1 MKSTRFVMGIVL
13 LMLLVSSVFMTGCM
27 KVVKP
32 GETAVKVILMGSHR
46 GVDTT
51 AVYTAGRYFDGPRV
65 QYITYPTYVSNYPFT
80 AAKTEGSETNE
91 AFSFQAKDGTT
102 CTVDIGVQART
113 SPKLAPLL
121 YTTYRMDMTNI
132 IKSPVR
138 NAVRDIMMRI
148 ASTMP
153 VDSIVGAGKIQLI
166 DAVNRDIKAQMIKSG
181 LIIES
186 VTMLSEIRPPASV
199 ADEIV
204 AKNVAI
210 QSAIKKENEK
220 RVAQANYEITK
231 VNAEAQA
238 IANAKMTVSLTPA
251 VLQQKWIEKWNGVLP
266 TIVGDGKTLNMFV
279 GK

>member
-1 MKSTRFVMGIVL
+1 MKRVMLIAMMMFIILSTVVT
-13 LMLLVSSVFMTGCM
+13 TGCM
-27 KVVKP
+27 KTVKP
-32 GETAVKVILMGSHR
+32 GETAVKVILMGSNK

-51 AVYTAGRYFDGPRV
+51 AVYTAGRYWDGPRV

-80 AAKTEGSETNE
+80 LNVDEGSPTDE
-91 AFSFQAKDGTT
+91 AFTFQAKDGTT
-102 CTVDIGVQART
+102 CSVDIGIQART

-121 YTTYRMDMTNI
+121 YTTYRLDMINI

-138 NAVRDIMMRI
+138 NEVRDILMRT

-166 DAVNRDIKAQMIKSG
+166 DEVNRELKAKMIKSG

-199 ADEIV
+199 AAEIV

-238 IANAKMTVSLTPA
+238 VANAKKTVSLTPQ
-251 VLQQKWIEKWNGVLP
+251 VLQEKWIEKWNGVLP

-279 GK
+279 NGK

>member
-1 MKSTRFVMGIVL
+1 MIKKS
-13 LMLLVSSVFMTGCM
+13 MLLVFALVVIASTFLTTGCM
-27 KVVKP
+27 KTVRP
-32 GETAVKVILMGSHR
+32 GETAVKVVLMGSNK

-51 AVYTAGRYFDGPRV
+51 SVYTAGRYWDGPRV

-80 AAKTEGSETNE
+80 ASNTEGSKENE
-91 AFSFQAKDGTT
+91 EFTFQAKDGTT
-102 CTVDIGVQART
+102 CAVDIGIQART

-121 YTTYRMDMTNI
+121 YTTYRLDMVSI

-138 NAVRDIMMRI
+138 NAVRDILMRV

-153 VDSIVGAGKIQLI
+153 VDSIVGTGKIQLI
-166 DAVNRDIKAQMIKSG
+166 DAVNRDLKSQMIKSG

-186 VTMLSEIRPPASV
+186 VTMLSEIRPPVSV
-199 ADEIV
+199 AKEIV

-231 VNAEAQA
+231 INAEAQA
-238 IANAKMTVSLTPA
+238 VANQKKTVSLTSA
-251 VLQQKWIEKWNGVLP
+251 VLQEKWIEKWNGVLP
-266 TIVGDGKTLNMFV
+266 TIVGDGKSMNLMI